1 MSTDQLYFTAK
12 TTIQYVSVMIY
23 FVFSCCHGIALS
35 QTSSQNATTSL
46 HTMDP
51 CENFY
56 LYACTEWERNNPIP
70 SNERDINTFK
80 QVEIATDQYFYNI
93 IANKSYALDDPH
105 LSTTR
110 KFYEACIKGPY
121 DLNDHVR
128 DQLRQ
133 LISMAFGEWDLLTS
147 LSTNVT
153 SESNAARN
161 ILNLSLTDI
170 YIPLI
175 STTGHSP
182 LFSLDIDREN
192 RAIRISSGQLTSDQ
206 SLMKKENEM
215 LKIKALLYL
224 SVYSLNIEVSQYSEL
239 YDTFQLF
246 DRLINAFLDPQT
258 STPFKTNQSVS
269 IEELKAICPP
279 IDWDYLFDK
288 VFNQTGFRNY
298 HKLPIKVEEKHL
310 FQYRCGFHQ
319 IQLETDENKSALYNL
334 AVLNFVAEQ
343 NRRLL
348 DREIHDFVNKSNPRN
363 STYFSP
369 YCMNRVKTVF
379 PWTLEKHFLTS
390 HITQDQRNEVQQ
402 LVEEVRSS
410 IIESVTQAT
419 WLNEN
424 TKQFV
429 TDKINQTKVFIF
441 YSNVSGSERRED
453 LSAIYG
459 YPINAEDHVL
469 NEYYAQKAMYSEK
482 LRRRIKKAGKTSLR
496 DSPTYLPEAYYLTNL
511 NRMHIFAGLMQPPFY
526 EKDEDSPTRYIGLGW
541 IIAHE
546 FMHAIDIIGVLEDF
560 NGNQRLGRDSHAGM
574 IANMKQ
580 TDCLRSHYKR
590 HPDSFEKS
598 DRIGTRNEILADNGG
613 LKIMYNTYRKSQNRQ
628 RVQNTSEILA
638 SDRLFFLKLAQTLC
652 GRVHKDSRSYHK
664 NHVDH
669 IVPRYRVI
677 GALSNTEEFAI
688 AYNCPIGSP
697 MNPVKKCK
705 LW

>member
-1 MSTDQLYFTAK
+1 MQQWTNGIKNYNSFKDEKIDLD
-12 TTIQYVSVMIY
+12 SVGAICIKSP
-23 FVFSCCHGIALS
+23 VI
-35 QTSSQNATTSL
+35 
-46 HTMDP
+46 
-51 CENFY
+51 
-56 LYACTEWERNNPIP
+56 
-70 SNERDINTFK
+70 INDT
-80 QVEIATDQYFYNI
+80 
-93 IANKSYALDDPH
+93 NKSYALDDPH

-121 DLNDHVR
+121 DSNDHVR

-153 SESNAARN
+153 NTSKAARN

-170 YIPLI
+170 YLPLI

-182 LFSLDIDREN
+182 LFSLDIDEED
-192 RAIRISSGQLTSDQ
+192 RAIRNGVSN
-206 SLMKKENEM
+206 MKDM
-215 LKIKALLYL
+215 LYVSAD
-224 SVYSLNIEVSQYSEL
+224 SLNMKVSQYSKL
-239 YDTFQLF
+239 HGAFQFF
-246 DRLINAFLDPQT
+246 DRLVNAFLDPQT

-298 HKLPIKVEEKHL
+298 HKLPIKVEEKFSL
-310 FQYRCGFHQ
+310 QYRCGFHQ
-319 IQLETDENKSALYNL
+319 VQLETDE
-334 AVLNFVAEQ
+334 
-343 NRRLL
+343 
-348 DREIHDFVNKSNPRN
+348 
-363 STYFSP
+363 
-369 YCMNRVKTVF
+369 
-379 PWTLEKHFLTS
+379 
-390 HITQDQRNEVQQ
+390 
-402 LVEEVRSS
+402 
-410 IIESVTQAT
+410 
-419 WLNEN
+419 
-424 TKQFV
+424 
-429 TDKINQTKVFIF
+429 DK
-441 YSNVSGSERRED
+441 R
-453 LSAIYG
+453 
-459 YPINAEDHVL
+459 
-469 NEYYAQKAMYSEK
+469 
-482 LRRRIKKAGKTSLR
+482 SLR
-496 DSPTYLPEAYYLTNL
+496 DSPTYLPEAYYLANL
-511 NRMHIFAGLMQPPFY
+511 NRIYIYAGLMQPPFY
-526 EKDEDSPTRYIGLGW
+526 EKYEDSPTRYIGLGW

-560 NGNQRLGRDSHAGM
+560 NGNQRLGRASHAGM

-613 LKIMYNTYRKSQNRQ
+613 LKIMYNTYRKLQNRQ

-638 SDRLFFLKLAQTLC
+638 FDRLFFLKFAQTLC

-677 GALSNTEEFAI
+677 GALSNTEEFAK